1 MQIDPLGGC
10 LDDLLVEVA
19 KAHLLRDASR
29 DRLTFGACEMRHAD
43 DSVRRRH
50 LFKFMPVAPG
60 RESPAGGYAAHST
73 SRTCRYARRADVK
86 WIAALAATAFA
97 AAGAEPSLRRRKR
110 HDS

>member
-29 DRLTFGACEMRHAD
+29 DRLTFGAREMRHAD

-50 LFKFMPVAPG
+50 LLKFMRGPG
-60 RESPAGGYAAHST
+60 RESPAGGHAAPPAPPN
-73 SRTCRYARRADVK
+73 CPYGEPG
-86 WIAALAATAFA
+86 AATG
-97 AAGAEPSLRRRKR
+97 AGFSGGGGSPPGTGRRL
-110 HDS
+110 